1 MEATQHDFFQLEF
14 FGQLRS
20 RTIYFGETFLRE
32 AWKWEIPDCFK
43 RPDSQISD
51 AQSEDIRKYVATLI
65 YNKTSKKN
73 HFRHLLW
80 RATSYSDRISARLF
94 HIFWAPFLGCPQL
107 QHTKKKHIF
116 PGTGDSKDSRKLLK
130 HHLKATG
137 FHIGLNTAWFINT
150 SQQKWHSNRD
160 W

>member
-65 YNKTSKKN
+65 YNKTSKKTTFDIFYEGL
-73 HFRHLLW
+73 HPILIVFLLDFFTFFGL
-80 RATSYSDRISARLF
+80 R
-94 HIFWAPFLGCPQL
+94 FWDAHSCNTLKKTQL
-107 QHTKKKHIF
+107 
-116 PGTGDSKDSRKLLK
+116 P
-130 HHLKATG
+130 
-137 FHIGLNTAWFINT
+137 
-150 SQQKWHSNRD
+150 WHG
-160 W
+160 